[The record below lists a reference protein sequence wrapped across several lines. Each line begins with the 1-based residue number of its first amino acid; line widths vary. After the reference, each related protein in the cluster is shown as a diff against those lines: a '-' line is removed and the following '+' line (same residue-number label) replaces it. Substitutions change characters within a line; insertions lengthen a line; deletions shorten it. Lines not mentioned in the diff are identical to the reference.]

1 MGSGRW
7 SDSDWKD
14 YAAVN
19 SYSSKSVK
27 EIYTKTGMDAAL
39 NPFGVKIRES
49 RDSKDNPNSN
59 ALILGLDVTGSMQSV
74 LDYMAKEGLPKL
86 ASEIYIRKPVSDP
99 HILCLGLGDAEAGD
113 RAPLQATQFEADI
126 RIADQLAKLWLE
138 SGGGGNQYESYALA
152 WYFAAKHTSIDCF
165 EKRGKKGY
173 LFTIGDEDPTPY
185 LRTEDIERVLGYK
198 PQGDS
203 SGHIQMADLLTE
215 ASRRWEIFHV
225 IVEEGSHARS
235 NRDQVFSKWNKV
247 LGQRALHL
255 SDHTKLAEVII
266 SAIQITEG
274 ASHADVVKS
283 WDGTTAIVVGR
294 ATEALTKNPRASGAG
309 LVTL

>member
-19 SYSSKSVK
+19 SYSTKSVT
-27 EIYTKTGMDAAL
+27 EIYSKTGMDADL

-59 ALILGLDVTGSMQSV
+59 ALLLGLDVTGSMHSV

-86 ASEIYIRKPVSDP
+86 ATEIYDRKPVVDP
-99 HILCLGLGDAEAGD
+99 HILCAGIGDVEAGD
-113 RAPLQATQFEADI
+113 RAPLQVTQFEADI
-126 RIADQLAKLWLE
+126 RIAEQMAKLWLE
-138 SGGGGNQYESYALA
+138 GGGGGNQYESYALA
-152 WYFAAKHTSIDCF
+152 WYFAARHTAIDCF

-173 LFTIGDEDPTPY
+173 IFTIGDEDPTPY
-185 LRTEDIERVLGYK
+185 LKASDIERVLGYK
-198 PQGDS
+198 PQAD
-203 SGHIQMADLLTE
+203 IKMADLLTE
-215 ASRRWEIFHV
+215 VSRRWEVFHV

-235 NRDQVFSKWNKV
+235 YPAQVSGKWRDA
-247 LGQRALHL
+247 LGQHVLQL

-274 ASHADVVKS
+274 ASHDSVVKS
-283 WDGTTAIVVGR
+283 WDGSTAMVVGK
-294 ATEALTKNPRASGAG
+294 ATAALSKSPKSSSTG

>member
-7 SDSDWKD
+7 SDDDWKS
-14 YAAVN
+14 YASVN
-19 SYSSKSVK
+19 SYSSKSVT
-27 EIYTKTGMDAAL
+27 EIYTAKGMDAAL

-59 ALILGLDVTGSMQSV
+59 ALILGLDVTGSMSSV

-86 ASEIYIRKPVSDP
+86 ANQIYDRKPVSDP
-99 HILCLGLGDAEAGD
+99 HIMCLGIGDAEAGD
-113 RAPLQATQFEADI
+113 SAPLQATQFEADI
-126 RIADQLAKLWLE
+126 RIAEQLAKLWLE
-138 SGGGGNQYESYALA
+138 GHGGGNFYESYALA
-152 WYFAAKHTSIDCF
+152 WYFAARHTAIDCF
-165 EKRGKKGY
+165 EKRSKKGY

-185 LRTEDIERVLGYK
+185 LRATDIERVLGYK
-198 PQGDS
+198 PQAD
-203 SGHIQMADLLTE
+203 IKMADLLTE
-215 ASRRWEIFHV
+215 VSRRWEVFHV

-235 NRDQVFSKWNKV
+235 HRDQVFSKWNDA

-255 SDHTKLAEVII
+255 TEHTKLAEVII

-283 WDGTTAIVVGR
+283 WDGTTAIVVGK
-294 ATEALTKNPRASGAG
+294 ATKGLSKSPKSSSTG